1 MLLGVL
7 HTSLLA
13 VILSSASLLQQST
26 GTLIVRV
33 VGESGPVEHAT
44 VRIGATAAE
53 TNAAGEVELTA
64 AAGQVEIV
72 IERFGYGSKRVA
84 ATVKSGAQSRVVV
97 ELEQEA
103 VVNENVVVTATRTTQ
118 RVQDLPLRVE
128 VIPQEEIDE
137 KLSMTP
143 GDVAMMLTETNGLR
157 VQVTSPATGAA
168 NVRVQGLRGRYT
180 QIFSDGLPLYGQAG
194 SLNVLQIPPMD
205 LAQVE
210 VIKGVASALYGSA
223 ALGGVINLVS
233 RRPKA
238 DQRERE
244 VLFNRTSEG
253 GTDGALWLSDK
264 LGPKWGY
271 TFLGG
276 AHFQQVQDVNDDGWS
291 DVPSYQ
297 RALARPRIFWEDGTG
312 RSVFMTVGAMFE
324 DRDGGTIEGARAP
337 DGSPFP
343 QTLTT
348 AAIDAG
354 VVGRFPMGPSRV
366 LTFRSSGLV
375 TSHDQRFGES
385 RERDRHHTWFGETA
399 LTGAASRHTWVI
411 GGAFQQDGYS
421 SQEFPAFDYGYV
433 VPSLFVQDDYAP
445 LTWLSASASGRV
457 DFHNEF
463 GTFFSPRVSLLVRP
477 APRWSARLSAGTGFY
492 PPTPFLDEIDD
503 VGLSRL
509 TPLGDLEAER
519 GRSASFDVSWR
530 HESLE
535 LTGTLFRSRID
546 HALQV
551 REDADA
557 AGKPL
562 SIVNAAGP
570 GNTSGTELIAPPAPR
585 PARSD
590 PHAHVSAGHRAGSR
604 DRRPAGPAV
613 ESPAQRGDRS
623 ALGDRGPGAYR
634 RGSLLHGTAAAGRLA
649 IPDRLA
655 ALLVVRA
662 DWRVSGRTRTDLRE
676 CRKPGRVQADQPC
689 ADRPA
694 RASHR
699 RSLARR
705 RMGPVDRGCRQCRRA
720 PAVLSGRVP

>member
-7 HTSLLA
+7 YPSLLA
-13 VILSSASLLQQST
+13 VILSSAPLLQQST

-33 VGESGPVEHAT
+33 VGESGPIEHAT
-44 VRIGATAAE
+44 VRTGATAAE

-84 ATVKSGAQSRVVV
+84 ATVKSGAQSRIVV
-97 ELEQEA
+97 ELEEEA

-348 AAIDAG
+348 TAIDAG
-354 VVGRFPMGPSRV
+354 VVGRFAMGPSRV

-477 APRWSARLSAGTGFY
+477 LPRWSARLSAGTGFY

-509 TPLGDLEAER
+509 TPLGNLEAER

-570 GNTSGTELIAPPAPR
+570 GNTSGTELIARLHRGPLDLILTHMYLRATEPDPETG
-585 PARSD
+585 ARRD
-590 PHAHVSAGHRAGSR
+590 LPLNPQHSAGIDLLWEIEGRARIGVEAFYTGRQPLDDSPYR
-604 DRRPAGPAV
+604 TDSLRYWLFGLIGEYRAGPARIFV
-613 ESPAQRGDRS
+613 NAEN
-623 ALGDRGPGAYR
+623 L
-634 RGSLLHGTAAAGRLA
+634 AGFRQTSHVPIVL
-649 IPDRLA
+649 
-655 ALLVVRA
+655 
-662 DWRVSGRTRTDLRE
+662 
-676 CRKPGRVQADQPC
+676 
-689 ADRPA
+689 PA
-694 RASHR
+694 RAIDGAW
-699 RSLARR
+699 LDDEW
-705 RMGPVDRGCRQCRRA
+705 GPLTGVVVNAGVRLRF
-720 PAVLSGRVP
+720 